1 MSWDRTER
9 TLQQLND
16 ALSRVDT
23 PEQCQAAGSLARDAL
38 ISLAQAVFRP
48 EVHWRSSDP
57 VPSAT
62 DSKRQLESYVVV
74 AFAGGG
80 NEEARSLVRSAVQLA
95 DALTHKRTATPKD
108 ARLAAIACESVMRLL
123 AETEG
128 YHLSGS
134 CGLAGP
140 CCWSSLLRVGRATAA
155 RLGRSSANTRAAR
168 RNRGHQGRRAQGQFW
183 SKGAPSRSSGA
194 RRPSGIRNGPQ
205 ELEAGAPSR
214 RRWAPGASDC
224 AARLGRSRLT
234 SA

>member
-134 CGLAGP
+134 AVDWQGLAVGP
-140 CCWSSLLRVGRATAA
+140 RYFAWDGPQLHALGDRAPIPAPHAAIEAIKAAGHRVSFGLKERLREAQARGALQVYETDRRSWRRELLHDAD
-155 RLGRSSANTRAAR
+155 
-168 RNRGHQGRRAQGQFW
+168 GHQVLLIVPRGLG
-183 SKGAPSRSSGA
+183 GAA
-194 RRPSGIRNGPQ
+194 
-205 ELEAGAPSR
+205 
-214 RRWAPGASDC
+214 
-224 AARLGRSRLT
+224 
-234 SA
+234 